1 MITSTAGR
9 LGAVAQLERRLRALD
24 RAPVVRET
32 VILIGLLLTAFIV
45 TWPLG
50 GKLFS
55 HFTVTSDSP
64 TYAWALWWFKERL
77 FALEDPWTATELFA
91 PRGTMVAFSAY
102 VPLAGFLLSPLTA
115 LLGPAATLN
124 LTKLFLPVLLSYVTY
139 RLARRIGLTTL
150 PALAAGVLYGCS
162 AHLVYRADVHFN
174 FAAGA
179 LIPPLALLFAVRYRQ
194 TESLR
199 EALALGVVLGAGML
213 VDPTCLLLAILACAA
228 YALAI
233 AVRRLVGIKRLAL
246 AVVVTSIT
254 ALVFASPQLWSMKNQ
269 VDSGQYS
276 TDVLFLAPSWPLYGQ
291 SLESL
296 VAPSPSFRLVEPI
309 RELSRASGES
319 MPAYG
324 WGLLILAV
332 AGVALAWRR
341 PLVLWLT
348 ALWAAATIIS
358 LGPTLKL
365 AGSTYAPAPIER
377 WGQELS
383 AVMPYTW
390 LVQLPVFA
398 DQRVAARYLILALLP
413 AVLLAG
419 FGVAAL
425 ARRGYAA
432 RGLLAL
438 ALVLAA
444 LDLGDPMAF
453 RGDISRPDLY
463 DVIRADKSDSIVVDV
478 PLAMVTGPR
487 WIGNPSNNEAMLRA
501 AEHEHPIAYGVVGRA
516 HSDLLVAQATNRF
529 YDDLMLLQ
537 GGSVFY
543 AAIPLSEDPVAGRR
557 NARDLNVGWVVV
569 QPTAFP
575 AIPIYLRKAGFRLVA
590 TYKGVRLFKRDM

>member
-1 MITSTAGR
+1 MISSTSGR
-9 LGAVAQLERRLRALD
+9 LAPAAQVERRLRALD

-32 VILIGLLLTAFIV
+32 LILIGLLLTAFIV

-50 GKLFS
+50 SKLFS
-55 HFTVTSDSP
+55 HFEVTSDTP

-77 FALEDPWTATELFA
+77 FALEDPWAATEIFA
-91 PRGTMVAFSAY
+91 PNGTMVAFSAY

-115 LLGPAATLN
+115 LLGPAVTLN

-162 AHLVYRADVHFN
+162 AHLVYRADMHFN

-194 TESLR
+194 MESLR
-199 EALALGVVLGAGML
+199 DALALGVVFGAGLM
-213 VDPTCLLLAILACAA
+213 VDPTCLLLALFVCTA

-233 AVRRLVGIKRLAL
+233 AVRRLVGIRRLVL
-246 AVVVTSIT
+246 AAVLTSIT
-254 ALVFASPQLWSMKNQ
+254 ALVFASPQLLSMKNQ
-269 VDSGQYS
+269 LDAGQYS
-276 TDVLFLAPSWPLYGQ
+276 TDVLYLAPSWPLYGQ

-309 RELSRASGES
+309 RELSRVSGES
-319 MPAYG
+319 MPTFG
-324 WGLLILAV
+324 WGLLILAA

-348 ALWAAATIIS
+348 ALWVAATVVA

-365 AGSTYAPAPIER
+365 DGSTYVPAPIVR
-377 WGQELS
+377 HGQELS
-383 AVMPYTW
+383 AVMPYSW

-438 ALVLAA
+438 ALALAA

-453 RGDISRPDLY
+453 EGDISRPDLY

-501 AEHEHPIAYGVVGRA
+501 SEHEHPIAYGVVGRA
-516 HSDLLVAQATNRF
+516 HSNLLVAQATNRF

-543 AAIPLSEDPVAGRR
+543 AAIPLSEDPVAGRQ

-590 TYKGVRLFKRDM
+590 THEGVRLFKRDT